1 MRYKVLIT
9 FIVLLSFFT
18 DGNAQTGRLFNADN
32 QLSSSLVNQVFLD
45 RDGFIW
51 VVTRNGLCRYDGYSF
66 NILKKEQEKGMASNY
81 VNCMTQDGNGLFYLG
96 MFGAFQTYDGVN
108 FKDVKCKDLN
118 GNVTSCYI
126 TCFAELKSGAMLV
139 GTSGR
144 GLLVMDSPT
153 EAHQVGGDLAKVE
166 TVSDMIVDSRQRIW
180 IVTDK
185 HGVLV
190 FDGKRVTA
198 AYFRD
203 EQLRYSVHRV
213 CEDREGRI
221 YIGTSDSGVYRMETD
236 GTFRHIDVTG
246 KRNVMELYC
255 RGDGQVIVG
264 YDGNGMSVYNPK
276 TGTLTDNP
284 DYSFEVDLSQAKITS
299 VVEDP
304 YGNLW
309 IGMLQKGVYMRP
321 ALSDEFGYMGY
332 RLGVHN
338 IIGQACVTSTLV
350 DSKGR
355 VFLGTDKDGLYVI
368 NNGNITPPTLIR
380 HYKENFPATILT
392 MAEDRHGRV
401 WIGTFHEGLGYIDPA
416 DGEYHSRMLPQ
427 GRKLSV
433 FGIAADARGNLWLA
447 TMGSG
452 LLRLSLA
459 DGKVKTF
466 AMKREAE
473 HDRTADGL
481 ANNFISKLSLSHD
494 GKKVLL
500 ATTQGLC
507 CYDMERDSWT
517 STFGTNCLLYGMPT
531 RVVKEYDGR
540 LWIGTNYGLYCYDLL
555 SRKTEVFTQENGLVD
570 NGVCA
575 IEQDRRGWLW
585 VATDHGLCCYD
596 PKTGR
601 MESYFVDNGLQS
613 NEFSDGASFA
623 SGSGKMLFGGMGGI
637 TWFDPEKIDDSKWNA
652 TVKLTA
658 FIVNG
663 VPVNSRTMSDGRQVC
678 DTTVIAA
685 DRFTLGYHD
694 NSFTLRFSTLTYDM
708 PEHIAYIYRIND
720 E

>member
-190 FDGKRVTA
+190 FDGERVTA

-368 NNGNITPPTLIR
+368 NNGNITPQL
-380 HYKENFPATILT
+380 
-392 MAEDRHGRV
+392 
-401 WIGTFHEGLGYIDPA
+401 
-416 DGEYHSRMLPQ
+416 
-427 GRKLSV
+427 
-433 FGIAADARGNLWLA
+433 
-447 TMGSG
+447 
-452 LLRLSLA
+452 
-459 DGKVKTF
+459 
-466 AMKREAE
+466 
-473 HDRTADGL
+473 
-481 ANNFISKLSLSHD
+481 
-494 GKKVLL
+494 
-500 ATTQGLC
+500 
-507 CYDMERDSWT
+507 
-517 STFGTNCLLYGMPT
+517 
-531 RVVKEYDGR
+531 
-540 LWIGTNYGLYCYDLL
+540 
-555 SRKTEVFTQENGLVD
+555 
-570 NGVCA
+570 
-575 IEQDRRGWLW
+575 
-585 VATDHGLCCYD
+585 
-596 PKTGR
+596 
-601 MESYFVDNGLQS
+601 
-613 NEFSDGASFA
+613 
-623 SGSGKMLFGGMGGI
+623 
-637 TWFDPEKIDDSKWNA
+637 
-652 TVKLTA
+652 
-658 FIVNG
+658 
-663 VPVNSRTMSDGRQVC
+663 
-678 DTTVIAA
+678 
-685 DRFTLGYHD
+685 
-694 NSFTLRFSTLTYDM
+694 
-708 PEHIAYIYRIND
+708 
-720 E
+720 